1 MAKNEEM
8 KTEFEVFK
16 DVWNV
21 YKKFYFVTDNNEFW
35 DELVNECGKVRDKY
49 KNSNLCSRLLMVII
63 QDLEERGKTRLITVF
78 VSLAHDQIKK
88 LSKEMVILVDTKK
101 KRSMIIYL
109 NYF

>member
-1 MAKNEEM
+1 MRKVVKIIPKFWKTKHAKIRVEIMAKNEEM

-63 QDLEERGKTRLITVF
+63 QDLEER
-78 VSLAHDQIKK
+78 
-88 LSKEMVILVDTKK
+88 SKHID
-101 KRSMIIYL
+101 
-109 NYF
+109 

>member
-1 MAKNEEM
+1 MKFAKSKMKFKGLKNMAKNEEM
-8 KTEFEVFK
+8 KTEFNVFK

-63 QDLEERGKTRLITVF
+63 QDLEERGKNDD
-78 VSLAHDQIKK
+78 H
-88 LSKEMVILVDTKK
+88 
-101 KRSMIIYL
+101 
-109 NYF
+109 